1 MPSPPISSKN
11 QKQASPNRK
20 SCFLPKLYQHDNVND
35 DDKGLGPPKVHTAIT
50 SESMRARCS
59 IVACFILTSLV
70 TFEVSVSALS
80 KIPIIST
87 RGMASFASFRISA
100 SCRQWN
106 VWKRQ
111 GIYGISQL
119 RMASNSSG
127 NKDKSLFRADR
138 VLSNR
143 GWGSRS
149 ECFELLKK
157 KRVFQK
163 IDSEM
168 KCVSGPKQKIP
179 MNAALFVD
187 GKKEVPQPP
196 PLLRVYHKPKWV
208 LSVMNDSK
216 GRKNLGDLDE
226 KLISMMHPVGRLD
239 YDSSGL
245 LLFSS
250 DGKLTQKLL
259 HPSNEVEKEYVALVV
274 GKVDEDTLRE
284 TLSKGVQ
291 TSDGVFPATL
301 VDTAFIP
308 ENEVKSI
315 IVDIIDNLPPEYD
328 LEQLEKNG
336 HLFFKNASELSEV
349 RLVVQEGKYRMV
361 RRILANSGYPV
372 IGLKR
377 YRLGPIEL
385 QDDLL
390 PGCSRDLTSE
400 ENIWAERLLKR
411 KG

>member
-1 MPSPPISSKN
+1 
-11 QKQASPNRK
+11 
-20 SCFLPKLYQHDNVND
+20 
-35 DDKGLGPPKVHTAIT
+35 
-50 SESMRARCS
+50 
-59 IVACFILTSLV
+59 
-70 TFEVSVSALS
+70 
-80 KIPIIST
+80 
-87 RGMASFASFRISA
+87 
-100 SCRQWN
+100 
-106 VWKRQ
+106 
-111 GIYGISQL
+111 
-119 RMASNSSG
+119 MASNSSG
-127 NKDKSLFRADR
+127 NNKDKSLFRADR

-274 GKVDEDTLRE
+274 GKVEENTLRE

-301 VDTAFIP
+301 IDTTSIP

-315 IVDIIDNLPPEYD
+315 IADIIDNLPPEYD

-377 YRLGPIEL
+377 YRLGPIQL